1 MRKVDKLTNRVFG
14 DFRVKPEHEN
24 RDNIT
29 YWRCLCKNCKSEK
42 WISRSNLL
50 KGNGVTCRKCKEKE
64 YALKRKALCDCG
76 AVIYKHDTNCKKCN
90 SVKTLEMIERYILR
104 VSTRTMHL

>member
-24 RDNIT
+24 RDNKT

-50 KGNGVTCRKCKEKE
+50 KGNGTTCHKCKEKE
-64 YALKRKALCDCG
+64 YALKRKAICDCG
-76 AVIYKHDTNCKKCN
+76 AVIYKNDTSCRKCEA
-90 SVKTLEMIERYILR
+90 VKTLEMIDRYIKNK
-104 VSTRTMHL
+104 SAIC